1 MEVERGRVFPQQNEL
16 CSQPI
21 MEHYAVIHIDYVH
34 PEHVDRP
41 LSPHPSVEVRTLGQA
56 LYKRV

>member
-34 PEHVDRP
+34 SEHEDRP
-41 LSPHPSVEVRTLGQA
+41 LSPHPSIEVRTLGQA